1 MGKSDKARLC
11 AEIDVFLKAKKS
23 LSGPQPVWR
32 PNGRPD
38 QLDAKW
44 PIEEEGGVYR
54 AHLAFRYNRVSTNQ
68 PSVSLVYER
77 KKVCRV
83 DVKPTDEYDG
93 NPPQARRFGL
103 PAKVFGTHIHR
114 WEHNREYV
122 LECLPPDEW
131 DIPIKEEISQTTQ
144 MLGHILA
151 LICTNCDIDFTPEQ
165 RDLNPP
171 SREDLFR

>member
-1 MGKSDKARLC
+1 MSKSDKARLC
-11 AEIDVFLKAKKS
+11 VEIDEFLKAKKC
-23 LSGPQPVWR
+23 LVGPQPVWR
-32 PNGRPD
+32 PSGRAD
-38 QLDAKW
+38 QLDARW
-44 PIEEEGGVYR
+44 PIEEATNVSR
-54 AHLAFRYNRVSTNQ
+54 AHLAFRYNRISTNE
-68 PSVSLVYER
+68 PSVSLIYER

-83 DVKPTDEYDG
+83 DVKPSDEYDG

-131 DIPIKEEISQTTQ
+131 EIPIKEPISQATQ
-144 MLGHILA
+144 MLGHLLA
-151 LICTNCDIDFTPEQ
+151 MICTQCAIDFSPEQ

-171 SREDLFR
+171 SREDFFR